1 MELLQLQYFVTVAR
15 LENITHAAKRH
26 GVPQPAMSQ
35 TISRLEKDLGV
46 RLFDR
51 QGNRLHLNEK
61 GALFLGY
68 AERALGELETG
79 ADALR
84 EGGGELTGRI
94 SLLVLENRNL
104 MIDLVARFA
113 GLHPHVAFSISHTYN
128 AGPQFTCDLCVAAR
142 CPYPYMDKSV
152 PLVEEEIKLAVPK
165 GHPLAG
171 RQSVAIRD
179 LAGETLVSMSPETYI
194 YQMAAAWFRQQGLPF
209 QTAVIC
215 DDPFSVRRY
224 VSIGMGLAFV
234 PARSWQGLMGEAVLL
249 SLEGEGFRRTTRLY
263 WDEGRYMPLAARAF
277 RDFLTAEAPNR
288 PAPAAKG

>member
-61 GALFLGY
+61 GAMFLGY
-68 AERALGELETG
+68 AEKALGELETG

-84 EGGGELTGRI
+84 EGAGELTGRI
-94 SLLVLENRNL
+94 SLLVLENRNM

-113 GLHPHVAFSISHTYN
+113 GLHPKVAFSISHTYN
-128 AGPQFTCDLCVAAR
+128 AGPQFTCDMCVAAR
-142 CPYPYMDKSV
+142 CPYPYMGESV
-152 PLVEEEIKLAVPK
+152 PLVEEDIKLAVPK
-165 GHPLAG
+165 GHPLAQK
-171 RQSVAIRD
+171 RSVAIRD
-179 LAGETLVSMSPETYI
+179 LAGETFVSMPPESYL
-194 YQMAAAWFRQQGLPF
+194 YQMAAAWFRLQGLPL

-234 PARSWQGLMGEAVLL
+234 PARSWQGLMGDAVLL
-249 SLEGEGFRRTTRLY
+249 SLEGEGFHRITRLY
-263 WDEGRYMPLAARAF
+263 WDESRYMPLAARTF
-277 RDFLTAEAPNR
+277 RDFLLTEAPDR
-288 PAPAAKG
+288 AKRTV

>member
-61 GALFLGY
+61 GAMFLGY
-68 AERALGELETG
+68 AEKALGELETG

-84 EGGGELTGRI
+84 EGAGELTGRI
-94 SLLVLENRNL
+94 SLLVLENRNM

-113 GLHPHVAFSISHTYN
+113 GLHPKVAFSISHTYN
-128 AGPQFTCDLCVAAR
+128 AGPQFTCDMCVAAR
-142 CPYPYMDKSV
+142 CPYPYMGESV
-152 PLVEEEIKLAVPK
+152 PLVEEDIKLAVPK
-165 GHPLAG
+165 GHPLAQK
-171 RQSVAIRD
+171 RSVAIRD
-179 LAGETLVSMSPETYI
+179 LAGETFVSMPPESYL
-194 YQMAAAWFRQQGLPF
+194 YQMAAAWFRLQGLPL

-234 PARSWQGLMGEAVLL
+234 PARSWQGLMGDAVLL
-249 SLEGEGFRRTTRLY
+249 SLEGEGFHRITRLY
-263 WDEGRYMPLAARAF
+263 WDESRYMPLAARTF
-277 RDFLTAEAPNR
+277 RDFLLTEAPDR
-288 PAPAAKG
+288 AKRTL

>member
-68 AERALGELETG
+68 AEKALGELETG

-84 EGGGELTGRI
+84 EGAGELTGRI
-94 SLLVLENRNL
+94 SLLVLENRNI

-113 GLHPHVAFSISHTYN
+113 GLHPRVVFSISHTYN
-128 AGPQFTCDLCVAAR
+128 AGPQFACDMCVAAR
-142 CPYPYMDKSV
+142 CPYPYMNASE

-165 GHPLAG
+165 GHPLAD
-171 RQSVAIRD
+171 RKSVAIRD
-179 LAGETLVSMSPETYI
+179 LAGETFVSMPPESYL
-194 YQMAAAWFRQQGLPF
+194 YQMAAAWFRQQGLPL

-234 PARSWQGLMGEAVLL
+234 PARSWQGLTDQAVLL
-249 SLEGEGFRRTTRLY
+249 PLEGEGFHRTTRLY
-263 WDEGRYMPLAARAF
+263 WDDNRYIPLAARAF
-277 RDFLTAEAPNR
+277 RDFLIAEAPGR
-288 PAPAAKG
+288 AKPAL